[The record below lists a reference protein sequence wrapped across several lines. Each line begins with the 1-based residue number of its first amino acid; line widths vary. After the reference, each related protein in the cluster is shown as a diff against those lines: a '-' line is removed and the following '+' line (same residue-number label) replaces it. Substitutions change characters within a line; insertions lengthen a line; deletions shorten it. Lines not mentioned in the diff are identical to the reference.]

1 MELEKRLCTE
11 RNVWLATVR
20 RDGSPHLT
28 PIWFVWVDERMWVC
42 TTSRAVKTRNVRIDP
57 RVMVSLESGDDPVVG
72 EGTVFVM
79 PPPYPQKVIDAFSD
93 KFQWNVID
101 PLDPDGPFDALW
113 EITIT
118 RWLMGAPSAT

>member
-1 MELEKRLCTE
+1 MDLEERLRTE

-20 RDGSPHLT
+20 RDGTPHLT

-57 RVMVSLESGDDPVVG
+57 RVMLSLESGDDPVVG

-79 PPPYPQKVIDAFSD
+79 PPPYPHNVIEAFSD

-118 RWLMGAPSAT
+118 RWLMGGPSPT

>member
-1 MELEKRLCTE
+1 MELQKRLCTE
-11 RNVWLATVR
+11 RNVWLATVSAT
-20 RDGSPHLT
+20 GSPHLT
-28 PIWFVWVDERMWVC
+28 PIWFVWVDDRMWVC
-42 TTSRAVKTRNVRIDP
+42 TTSLAVKTRNVRIDP

-72 EGTVFVM
+72 EGTAFVM
-79 PPPYPQKVIDAFSD
+79 GPPYPQKIIDAFAD

-118 RWLMGAPSAT
+118 RWLMGAPQPA